1 LLQIILKI
9 SFRKIT
15 MIISKIL
22 TTLKNF
28 FFHKRNI
35 IIIYALVAII
45 MGSLKY
51 HINSINNYL
60 IFKNTY
66 FHFINFKN
74 LYTEYPNLYFDT
86 NHYGPFFSIIIAPFA
101 LLPDWL
107 GCPLWNLFNV
117 SILLLAIFRLPLSE
131 NKQKIIAL
139 LCLNE
144 VVTALASYQFNVAIT
159 GVLLL
164 TFIFLET
171 QKLFLACMTIIIG
184 ALTKL
189 YGVIG
194 FAFFFFIKQKIKF
207 IGLFALAFGLLFM
220 LPASISSVSFL
231 LQSHQDWFHSLV
243 YKANYNLTSDMADI
257 SFFGLIR
264 SWFGVEI
271 NFLYGC
277 VGGAIILGLI
287 LLRRNQYD
295 FLAFRLLILCNTLL
309 CIVLF
314 NTSTE
319 SPTFV
324 IAFFGIAI
332 WYVIVPK
339 TQYIHFLLIFA
350 ILLTSLSSTD
360 LFPKFIRIEY
370 IKPLK
375 LKVLPCIFIWVDI
388 SYKLLY
394 HQFSTYT
401 NDSK

>member
-1 LLQIILKI
+1 
-9 SFRKIT
+9 
-15 MIISKIL
+15 MIVSKIL
-22 TTLKNF
+22 TALKHF

-35 IIIYALVAII
+35 IIIYAFLAIW
-45 MGSLKY
+45 MGFLKY

-66 FHFINFKN
+66 FHFINSQN

-107 GCPLWNLFNV
+107 GCPLWNLFNASV
-117 SILLLAIFRLPLSE
+117 LLFAIFKLPLSE

-159 GVLLL
+159 GLLLL
-164 TFIFLET
+164 TFIFLEA
-171 QKLFLACMTIIIG
+171 QKIYLACTTIIIG
-184 ALTKL
+184 MLTKL

-194 FAFFFFIKQKIKF
+194 FAFFFFIKQKVKF
-207 IGLFALAFGLLFM
+207 IGLFALAFVLLLM
-220 LPASISSVSFL
+220 LPAPVSSVSFL
-231 LQSHQDWFHSLV
+231 FQSHQDWFNSLV
-243 YKANYNLTSDMADI
+243 YKANYNVTSDMADI
-257 SFFGLIR
+257 SFLGLIR
-264 SWFGVEI
+264 SWFGVDI
-271 NFLYGC
+271 NVLYGC
-277 VGGAIILGLI
+277 VVGALVLGFA

-295 FLAFRLLILCNTLL
+295 FLSFRLLILCNTLL

-314 NTSTE
+314 NTNVE

-350 ILLTSLSSTD
+350 MILTSLSATD
-360 LFPKFIRIEY
+360 LFPKFIRLEY

-401 NDSK
+401 HDSK